1 MLAIFFFSYV
11 FFFFIIIKLKQIKK
25 KKKLTFN
32 RTQLLFKTVY
42 QHRIFQKSHPLSTVF
57 SQTLLNYFTQKYYS
71 FQSLAF
77 IIINFLFYFFIKQ
90 KKVFFFFFFLIN
102 MCSRI
107 ERNSRLLIK
116 GKKISIAFLSNRIMD
131 FNIIIIIATHLIII
145 IIIHSHSLFC
155 VLSFYFIRISKINN

>member
-1 MLAIFFFSYV
+1 
-11 FFFFIIIKLKQIKK
+11 
-25 KKKLTFN
+25 
-32 RTQLLFKTVY
+32 
-42 QHRIFQKSHPLSTVF
+42 
-57 SQTLLNYFTQKYYS
+57 
-71 FQSLAF
+71 
-77 IIINFLFYFFIKQ
+77 
-90 KKVFFFFFFLIN
+90 

-145 IIIHSHSLFC
+145 IIIIHSHSLFC

>member
-1 MLAIFFFSYV
+1 
-11 FFFFIIIKLKQIKK
+11 
-25 KKKLTFN
+25 
-32 RTQLLFKTVY
+32 
-42 QHRIFQKSHPLSTVF
+42 
-57 SQTLLNYFTQKYYS
+57 
-71 FQSLAF
+71 
-77 IIINFLFYFFIKQ
+77 
-90 KKVFFFFFFLIN
+90 

-145 IIIHSHSLFC
+145 IIIIIIHSHSLFC